1 MSVKTDPASA
11 EIPSAEVFVPAAIL
25 DPDFPGLRAVPGQ
38 PLSSVQFVAPDQ
50 PVPTGSSVP
59 SDQSVPCDQSV
70 PGDISVAPD
79 ISAVPGLRAAP
90 GQPLSC
96 VQSVLSGQPDP
107 CDLPGTPGTPGTPG
121 QPVAPDISAAPVRPA
136 SPAQGAIAGR
146 PAVPGCGAV
155 CTDGAGSSGAP
166 SSAAGVPP
174 SFGTFAL
181 AVYPFLELQPFHRAY
196 YRVLE
201 AFAAGRIRR
210 LIVTMPPQ
218 HGKSVGATT
227 LLPAY
232 VLGLDPDLRVAIA
245 SYSGALASK
254 FNRRVQRIIESRE
267 YAALF
272 PATTIKQGAKPPG
285 YIRTADE
292 VEVIGRRGGLLSG
305 CREGALTGNRVDCFI
320 LDDLYKD
327 ALEANSPIVRA
338 NCWEWYT
345 SVVRTRMHNASRE
358 LIVFTRWHEED
369 LIGTLAAREP
379 VVEFTRWAQLDGL
392 SPDTWL
398 HLNFE
403 ALKTSPPTE
412 VDPRVPGEALWEGQQ
427 GRALLE
433 AKRRLDPLQFESMYQ
448 GHPSSREGLLYG
460 LNFAEYDQLPH
471 EIVRRANYTDTA
483 DTGDDY
489 LCSLS
494 YAVDADGV
502 VYITDAVY
510 SREPMEVTEPLVAG
524 MLLRSDTRQAAIE
537 SNNGGR
543 GFARSVQALA
553 PSVRIEW
560 FHQGA
565 NKEARI
571 LSNSATV
578 LHLVRFPRGWN
589 LRWPELYAHL
599 TTYRRRFRANRWHDA
614 ADVVTGIVEREAPG
628 RNRAR
633 VRGVR
638 FL

>member
-25 DPDFPGLRAVPGQ
+25 DPDFPGLRA
-38 PLSSVQFVAPDQ
+38 
-50 PVPTGSSVP
+50 
-59 SDQSVPCDQSV
+59 
-70 PGDISVAPD
+70 
-79 ISAVPGLRAAP
+79 AP

-107 CDLPGTPGTPGTPG
+107 SGSSVPCAQSVPCDQSVPGDISVASG
-121 QPVAPDISAAPVRPA
+121 QPVTPGLPAVSVRPV

-146 PAVPGCGAV
+146 PAVSGYGAV
-155 CTDGAGSSGAP
+155 CTDGAGPSGALP
-166 SSAAGVPP
+166 SVAGVPP
-174 SFGTFAL
+174 SFGAFAL

-254 FNRRVQRIIESRE
+254 FNRRVQRIVESREFNRRVQRIVESRE

-285 YIRTADE
+285 YIRTVDE
-292 VEVIGRRGGLLSG
+292 VEVIGRRGGLLSVG
-305 CREGALTGNRVDCFI
+305 REGSLTGNRVDCFI

-403 ALKTSPPTE
+403 ALKASPPTE

-524 MLLRSDTRQAAIE
+524 MLLRSDTRQAAVE

-543 GFARSVQALA
+543 GFARSLQALA

-571 LSNSATV
+571 LSNSATA

>member
-1 MSVKTDPASA
+1 MGSKFLQMVLKSKLSSA
-11 EIPSAEVFVPAAIL
+11 EADSAEVFVPAGIL
-25 DPDFPGLRAVPGQ
+25 APDYPANSLAGEFLLRD
-38 PLSSVQFVAPDQ
+38 PLSGESLSGESLSGASFSGASFSGDLLPGELL
-50 PVPTGSSVP
+50 PGSDVLASGACGSRACGSGSASSGFAP
-59 SDQSVPCDQSV
+59 SDSVLPDS
-70 PGDISVAPD
+70 APSD
-79 ISAVPGLRAAP
+79 FAPSGSALSGSALSGSALSGSARSASASFSSLSGVTSAV
-90 GQPLSC
+90 
-96 VQSVLSGQPDP
+96 SGPA
-107 CDLPGTPGTPGTPG
+107 DLPPFE
-121 QPVAPDISAAPVRPA
+121 Q
-136 SPAQGAIAGR
+136 
-146 PAVPGCGAV
+146 
-155 CTDGAGSSGAP
+155 
-166 SSAAGVPP
+166 
-174 SFGTFAL
+174 FAL
-181 AVYPFLELQPFHRAY
+181 GVYPFLELQPFHRAY

-201 AFAAGRIRR
+201 AFAAGRVRR

-232 VLGLDPDLRVAIA
+232 VLGLDPDQRVAIA

-267 YAALF
+267 YAAFF
-272 PATTIKQGAKPPG
+272 PATTIKQGSKPPS

-292 VEVIGRRGGLLSG
+292 VEIIGCRGGLLSVG
-305 CREGALTGNRVDCFI
+305 REGSLTGNRVDCFI

-327 ALEANSPIVRA
+327 ALEANSPLIRA

-369 LIGTLAAREP
+369 LIGTLTAREP
-379 VVEFTRWAQLDGL
+379 VAELKEWAQLDGL
-392 SPDTWL
+392 PADTWL

-403 ALKTSPPTE
+403 ALKSSPPTGI
-412 VDPRVPGEALWEGQQ
+412 DPRMPGEALWEQQQ

-460 LNFAEYDQLPH
+460 LNFAEYDDLPH
-471 EIVRRANYTDTA
+471 EIVRRGNYTDTA

-494 YAVDADGV
+494 YAVDADGAI
-502 VYITDAVY
+502 YITDAVY
-510 SREPMEVTEPLVAG
+510 TREPMEVSEPLVAE
-524 MLLRSDTRQAAIE
+524 MLLRSDTRQAAVE

-543 GFARSVQALA
+543 GFARAVQSLS
-553 PSVRIEW
+553 PGVRIEW
-560 FHQGA
+560 FHQGG

-571 LSNSATV
+571 LSNSATA
-578 LHLVRFPRGWN
+578 LHLLRWPRGWN
-589 LRWPELYAHL
+589 FRWPELYAHL

-614 ADVVTGIVEREAPG
+614 ADVVTGIVEREAAD
-628 RNRAR
+628 RSRSR

>member
-25 DPDFPGLRAVPGQ
+25 DPDFPGLRA
-38 PLSSVQFVAPDQ
+38 
-50 PVPTGSSVP
+50 
-59 SDQSVPCDQSV
+59 
-70 PGDISVAPD
+70 
-79 ISAVPGLRAAP
+79 AP

-107 CDLPGTPGTPGTPG
+107 SGSSVPCAQSVPCDQSVPGDISVASG
-121 QPVAPDISAAPVRPA
+121 QPVTPGLPAVSVRPV

-146 PAVPGCGAV
+146 PAVSGYGAV
-155 CTDGAGSSGAP
+155 CTDGAGPSGALP
-166 SSAAGVPP
+166 SVAGVPP
-174 SFGTFAL
+174 SFGAFAL

-254 FNRRVQRIIESRE
+254 FNRRVQRIVESRE

-285 YIRTADE
+285 YIRTVDE
-292 VEVIGRRGGLLSG
+292 VEVIGRRGGLLSVG
-305 CREGALTGNRVDCFI
+305 REGSLTGNRVDCFI

-403 ALKTSPPTE
+403 ALKASPPTE

-524 MLLRSDTRQAAIE
+524 MLLRSDTRQAAV
-537 SNNGGR
+537 SL
-543 GFARSVQALA
+543 QALA

-571 LSNSATV
+571 LSNSATA